1 MEFNILVKSLTTLAF
16 VPPDE
21 VSGLFE
27 ELVEVFPEEEACDD
41 LLSYYKRTYV
51 QGDMIRRR
59 QRPPMFP
66 IDMWN
71 HYQDAL
77 DEAPKTTNCTEGWH
91 NALKALFLSAHPSMW
106 TMFRGLRKDI
116 AIQKLVIIHDNADH
130 ADSPKP
136 KYKKLA
142 ERLRRKVEKY
152 PDELDKLKYL
162 RAISHIQ

>member
-1 MEFNILVKSLTTLAF
+1 MNLE
-16 VPPDE
+16 VPGSNLGE
-21 VSGLFE
+21 GIFKIIAKCNAISNLIN
-27 ELVEVFPEEEACDD
+27 
-41 LLSYYKRTYV
+41 S
-51 QGDMIRRR
+51 Q
-59 QRPPMFP
+59 

-71 HYQDAL
+71 PYQDAL

-116 AIQKLVIIHDNADH
+116 AIQKLVIIQANAAH

>member
-1 MEFNILVKSLTTLAF
+1 MELYKSQRGGDTCLYKSFEYTVKL
-16 VPPDE
+16 
-21 VSGLFE
+21 
-27 ELVEVFPEEEACDD
+27 
-41 LLSYYKRTYV
+41 K
-51 QGDMIRRR
+51 
-59 QRPPMFP
+59 
-66 IDMWN
+66 N
-71 HYQDAL
+71 DAL
-77 DEAPKTTNCTEGWH
+77 DEAPKMTNCTEGWH

-116 AIQKLVIIHDNADH
+116 AIQKLVIIQANAAH

-152 PDELDKLKYL
+152 PDELDKLKCL

>member
-1 MEFNILVKSLTTLAF
+1 MPSLDF
-16 VPPDE
+16 VSPDE

-66 IDMWN
+66 ID
-71 HYQDAL
+71 
-77 DEAPKTTNCTEGWH
+77 CTEGWH

-116 AIQKLVIIHDNADH
+116 AIQKLVIIQANAAH